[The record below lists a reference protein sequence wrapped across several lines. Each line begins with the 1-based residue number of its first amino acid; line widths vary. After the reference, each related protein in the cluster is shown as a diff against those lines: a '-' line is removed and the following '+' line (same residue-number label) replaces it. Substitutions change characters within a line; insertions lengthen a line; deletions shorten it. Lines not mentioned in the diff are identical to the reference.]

1 MSDFIT
7 KMYLLDQ
14 NLFIL
19 VGMICIWATLIVNKA
34 LDHTIITVV
43 SLPTFLNFALAT
55 IVVLEDFQVVLSF
68 DRNLNVI
75 MFAGIGIVVALL
87 FMVGVFVVSTT
98 FIDLRDRYLRSRMAA
113 YRDLD
118 RSRSQPRTSTT

>member
-1 MSDFIT
+1 MADFINR
-7 KMYLLDQ
+7 MYLLDQ

-34 LDHTIITVV
+34 LDHTIITIV
-43 SLPTFLNFALAT
+43 SMPLFLNFALAM

-75 MFAGIGIVVALL
+75 MFAGIGIVLALL
-87 FMVGVFVVSTT
+87 FMVGVFVVSTA
-98 FIDLRDRYLRSRMAA
+98 FIDLRDRYLRSRTPAA
-113 YRDLD
+113 AEK
-118 RSRSQPRTSTT
+118 P